1 MARKKEEIKN
11 DEKMK
16 ETKKKKVAENNSKK
30 TEKTE
35 KTEEKKKNAKKP
47 VTKEEKIRKIE
58 KARDKVKKI
67 AKAKKE
73 KKEDKDIKNKK
84 TNSKKEIED
93 KKSEVK
99 KNKKEDNKETIEKE
113 KINEKEIN
121 TEINDDDK
129 IKNEKVNNIL
139 KKAKEKGTITYG
151 DLATELDDVNPDQID
166 KVFDAFEELGVDLL
180 NDDIDDEEPDIEDL
194 KEVEDLKLDQITDTS
209 YEGINV
215 DDPVR
220 MYLREIGRIPLLTF
234 DQELDLA
241 KRILDGDE
249 GARQKLAESNLRLV
263 VSIAK
268 KYVGRG
274 MLFLDLIQEGNM
286 GLIKAVEKFDYT
298 KGFKFSTYATWW
310 IRQAITRAIADQART
325 IRIPVHMVE
334 TINKLIR
341 TSRHLL
347 QQMGREPTPE
357 EIAKEMEISVEK
369 VMEIQK
375 IAQDPVS
382 LETPI
387 GEEDDSHLGDFIQDD
402 DSPAPQDSAAYTLL
416 KEQLEEVMN
425 TLTPREAK
433 VLKLRFGLEDGKA
446 RTLEEVGREFEVTRE
461 RIRQIEA
468 KALRKLR
475 HPSRSKKLRDYM

>member
-1 MARKKEEIKN
+1 MGRKKKEEML
-11 DEKMK
+11 EEMK
-16 ETKKKKVAENNSKK
+16 E
-30 TEKTE
+30 
-35 KTEEKKKNAKKP
+35 
-47 VTKEEKIRKIE
+47 KI
-58 KARDKVKKI
+58 
-67 AKAKKE
+67 
-73 KKEDKDIKNKK
+73 
-84 TNSKKEIED
+84 
-93 KKSEVK
+93 
-99 KNKKEDNKETIEKE
+99 KEDNKARKATKKESKVETK
-113 KINEKEIN
+113 
-121 TEINDDDK
+121 TEEQ
-129 IKNEKVNNIL
+129 IKDEVKDIVE
-139 KKAKEKGTITYG
+139 KAKDGKMTYAE
-151 DLATELDDVNPDQID
+151 LATKLDNINPEQID
-166 KVFDAFEELGVDLL
+166 KVFDQFEEIGVDILA
-180 NDDIDDEEPDIEDL
+180 DEFEEEEPDLEDL
-194 KEVEDLKLDQITDTS
+194 KEVEDIKVDENAFASLD
-209 YEGINV
+209 GINV

-220 MYLREIGRIPLLTF
+220 MYLREIGKIPLLTYEE
-234 DQELDLA
+234 ELDLA
-241 KRILDGDE
+241 QKVLEGDE
-249 GARQKLAESNLRLV
+249 EAKKKLSESNLRLV

-286 GLIKAVEKFDYT
+286 GLIKAVEKFDYK
-298 KGFKFSTYATWW
+298 KGYKFSTYATWW

-341 TSRHLL
+341 TSRLLL
-347 QQMGREPTPE
+347 QRLGREPSPE
-357 EIAKEMEISVEK
+357 EIAEELEMPVEK

-402 DSPAPQDSAAYTLL
+402 DSPAPQDAAAYTML
-416 KEQLEEVMN
+416 KEQLEEVMG

-446 RTLEEVGREFEVTRE
+446 RTLEEVGKEFDVTRE

-475 HPSRSKKLRDYM
+475 HPSRSKKLKDYMN